1 MKEYILSDASREEFE
16 PEEKVQAP
24 EPFHLIISHELY
36 AAIRNNQG
44 LAHANNNLIDKDFAQ
59 EFEQFKNSFK
69 TFLDL
74 LNKKDNSAFSVL
86 SNIMNMWGY
95 GRRYCGQCG
104 KPIIGKSGHIENRLV
119 CNSCNESYRITN
131 ELYKRDTSP
140 YRAAKKKFDYNKTQP
155 AKTTNKSENAAPTA
169 KNNA

>member
-1 MKEYILSDASREEFE
+1 MNKEYILSDSSKEEFE
-16 PEEKVQAP
+16 EAKNKIPAP

-44 LAHANNNLIDKDFAQ
+44 LAHSNDNMIDKDFAK

-69 TFLDL
+69 NFLDL
-74 LNKKDNSAFSVL
+74 LNKKDESAFSVL

-131 ELYKRDTSP
+131 ELYKRDSNPSYTF
-140 YRAAKKKFDYNKTQP
+140 KKKDKFPRKSQP
-155 AKTTNKSENAAPTA
+155 AKSKTVSDSQTVE
-169 KNNA
+169 